1 MTNTSQTTKMSAN
14 STSERATSSDNEMPD
29 VGGNEKLNDPTGF
42 YADGKSKVSH
52 CPTTDAHS

>member
-1 MTNTSQTTKMSAN
+1 MSAN